1 MRLGFAQ
8 YQDTNN
14 PRWLPAERR
23 LRLAWSV
30 SGQMVSGSLPVS
42 THWEPCLMFGVET
55 INNLEEENFS
65 NISILFGLGQYV
77 WFDELT
83 VSCRVP

>member
-1 MRLGFAQ
+1 
-8 YQDTNN
+8 
-14 PRWLPAERR
+14 
-23 LRLAWSV
+23 
-30 SGQMVSGSLPVS
+30 MVSGSLPVS